1 MQPLLVGGRKMA
13 SWMDAKWADEDDL
26 VGRGKQCSR
35 KNRREWLFDPAW
47 DENRAV
53 AIEVD
58 GSKVWVYRASG
69 GVPIG
74 TSFGSKWEALRFAK
88 KIARR
93 DGADLEVD
101 E

>member
-1 MQPLLVGGRKMA
+1 MA
-13 SWMDAKWADEDDL
+13 RWLDAKWADEDDL
-26 VGRGKQCSR
+26 VGRGKKRSR
-35 KNRREWLFDPAW
+35 KQRDWLFDPAW
-47 DENRAV
+47 DENRAI

-74 TSFGSKWEALRFAK
+74 TSFKTEWEALRFAR

-93 DGADLEVD
+93 DGAELEVD